1 MTRSCTSQFII
12 AIWLSTSQFLVY
24 SYDPL
29 CCKDQWKFSLYFN
42 AVFSSEHQII
52 HVIQTEKRKWIIL
65 LILQEEEVE
74 KLDEMIASHEQQK
87 SEKQGLLNDSQ
98 KEFDEAESKFKVVEQ
113 EMRSKAEGGEP
124 LKDEL
129 GNTQVEIEQAKINK
143 KHYEMK
149 LKEQEKKIHDLRKK
163 VDIYKAEIEVKKN
176 ILCSI
181 NMSILILNMYW
192 NKSNAN
198 VWYQI
203 LE

>member
-1 MTRSCTSQFII
+1 M
-12 AIWLSTSQFLVY
+12 
-24 SYDPL
+24 
-29 CCKDQWKFSLYFN
+29 
-42 AVFSSEHQII
+42 
-52 HVIQTEKRKWIIL
+52 
-65 LILQEEEVE
+65 ILQEEEVE

-129 GNTQVEIEQAKINK
+129 GKAQVEIEQAKSHK

-163 VDIYKAEIEVKKN
+163 VDIYKAEIEVKKKHS
-176 ILCSI
+176 LF
-181 NMSILILNMYW
+181 
-192 NKSNAN
+192 NKYVNFN
-198 VWYQI
+198 FKHV

>member
-1 MTRSCTSQFII
+1 M
-12 AIWLSTSQFLVY
+12 
-24 SYDPL
+24 
-29 CCKDQWKFSLYFN
+29 
-42 AVFSSEHQII
+42 
-52 HVIQTEKRKWIIL
+52 
-65 LILQEEEVE
+65 ILQEEEVE

>member
-1 MTRSCTSQFII
+1 
-12 AIWLSTSQFLVY
+12 
-24 SYDPL
+24 
-29 CCKDQWKFSLYFN
+29 
-42 AVFSSEHQII
+42 
-52 HVIQTEKRKWIIL
+52 
-65 LILQEEEVE
+65 
-74 KLDEMIASHEQQK
+74 MIASHEQQK

>member
-1 MTRSCTSQFII
+1 
-12 AIWLSTSQFLVY
+12 
-24 SYDPL
+24 
-29 CCKDQWKFSLYFN
+29 
-42 AVFSSEHQII
+42 
-52 HVIQTEKRKWIIL
+52 